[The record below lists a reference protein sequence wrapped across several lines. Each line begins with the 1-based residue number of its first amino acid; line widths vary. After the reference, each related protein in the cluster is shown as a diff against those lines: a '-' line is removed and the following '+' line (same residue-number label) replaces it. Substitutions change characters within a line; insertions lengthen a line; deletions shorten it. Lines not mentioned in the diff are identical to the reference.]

1 MERTAEIT
9 KTYPSG
15 PKNTRPGCRHGI
27 KGIEQRP
34 RLDATHLAQDDSD
47 FGFPLDCVGLALH
60 YKHTLLDRLDVEDAI
75 PSDNRALLILD
86 NGGAEA

>member
-1 MERTAEIT
+1 MRT
-9 KTYPSG
+9 
-15 PKNTRPGCRHGI
+15 
-27 KGIEQRP
+27 
-34 RLDATHLAQDDSD
+34 LV
-47 FGFPLDCVGLALH
+47 FPLDCVGLALH